1 MRDFFKESPEDRK
14 HLEIKNSRN
23 KKLKRLE
30 KQSEEFSRK

>member
-14 HLEIKNSRN
+14 HLEIKNRN